1 MNNMPGQN
9 YAQNIPDFESLPLK
23 NLPPLVEV
31 VECSIENYSGCFNSR
46 ESPTTHHQESVGH
59 KNAMALWAIGQGMY
73 AKDAHDLVER
83 EPVKFDEAVFEIINM
98 KAERLEQLNNLGGW
112 IVWFITN
119 KAVGSRRAVR
129 DLPVQQKNKYR

>member
-1 MNNMPGQN
+1 MKNMPGQN
-9 YAQNIPDFESLPLK
+9 YAQNIPDFDSLPLK

-98 KAERLEQLNNLGGW
+98 TANRLEQLNNLGGW
-112 IVWFITN
+112 IVWFINN
-119 KAVGSRRAVR
+119 KATGKRRHVAAVAG
-129 DLPVQQKNKYR
+129 QKNSRYR